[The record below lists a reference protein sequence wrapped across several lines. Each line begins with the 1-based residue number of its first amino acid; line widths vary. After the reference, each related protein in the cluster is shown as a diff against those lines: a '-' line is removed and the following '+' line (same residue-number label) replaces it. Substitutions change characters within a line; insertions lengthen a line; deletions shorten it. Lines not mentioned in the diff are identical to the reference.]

1 MNLGLR
7 HGLCCALFTLLLGA
21 APQAGRAQSAAAQN
35 AGADAPARNFIWR
48 ISKGRSSMYLAGSIH
63 TLNPDSY
70 PLPDVMESAF
80 QDSYALVEEV
90 NLTLVDPINVRAQAL
105 RLGTYPP
112 GESLRTELPPAIYQ
126 RVADSAQNLGLDMQ
140 RLDRL
145 RPWLGSITVLE
156 MQLQQ
161 AAFNPSYG
169 LDHHFANEAQ
179 MSGKPVIGLE
189 TVRQQLEFLARLPAR
204 VQQDML
210 LQSLQ
215 QAGNFLV
222 EVHTLIRTWENGD
235 AEGMRRIMQHD
246 FENYPRAYERLIV
259 DRNRAWFPRLER
271 LARSGRVY
279 FVVVGA
285 MHLIG
290 PDGLLV
296 RFRRAGYRV
305 EQLKTGREIAR

>member
-1 MNLGLR
+1 MNWNLRRGLW
-7 HGLCCALFTLLLGA
+7 LCAALCTLLLSAGPQANSAQADTALGA
-21 APQAGRAQSAAAQN
+21 A
-35 AGADAPARNFIWR
+35 ADAPARSFIWR
-48 ISKGRSSMYLAGSIH
+48 VSRGRTSMYMAGSIH

-80 QDSYALVEEV
+80 RNSHALVEEI
-90 NLTLVDPINVRAQAL
+90 NLTVEDPVSVQQQAQQ
-105 RLGTYPP
+105 LGAYPP
-112 GESLRTELPPAIYQ
+112 GESLRTELPPATYQ
-126 RVADSAQNLGLDMQ
+126 QVATLAQNLGLDMQ
-140 RLDRL
+140 QLDRL

-179 MSGKPVIGLE
+179 MSDKRVIGLE
-189 TVRQQLEFLARLPAR
+189 TVHQQLDMLARLPAR
-204 VQQDML
+204 VQQAML

-215 QAGNFLV
+215 QAQHFQL
-222 EVHTLIRTWENGD
+222 EVHALIRAWQNGD
-235 AEGMRRIMQHD
+235 AAGMQRIMQHD
-246 FENYPRAYERLIV
+246 FASYPLAYRRLIV

-305 EQLKTGREIAR
+305 EQL

>member
-1 MNLGLR
+1 MHNKRRPVLL
-7 HGLCCALFTLLLGA
+7 LCAALFTLLLGVV
-21 APQAGRAQSAAAQN
+21 PQTNGAQSAVVQN
-35 AGADAPARNFIWR
+35 AAADVPARDFIWR
-48 ISKGRSSMYLAGSIH
+48 IGKGRALMYLVGSIH

-70 PLPDVMESAF
+70 PLPDIMESAF
-80 QDSYALVEEV
+80 RDSHALVEEV
-90 NLTLVDPINVRAQAL
+90 NLTLVDPVNMREQAL
-105 RLGTYPP
+105 QLGAYPR
-112 GESLRTELPPAIYQ
+112 GESLRTELPPAVYQ
-126 RVADSAQNLGLDMQ
+126 QVANRAQNLGIDMQ

-189 TVRQQLEFLARLPAR
+189 TARQQLEFLAHLPAR

-222 EVHTLIRTWENGD
+222 EVHALIRTWQNGD
-235 AEGMRRIMQHD
+235 AAGMRRIMQYD
-246 FENYPRAYERLIV
+246 FKNYPHAYERLIV
-259 DRNRAWFPRLER
+259 DRNRVWFPRLER
-271 LARSGRVY
+271 LARSGHVY

-285 MHLIG
+285 LHLVG
-290 PDGLLV
+290 PDGLLA
-296 RFRRAGYRV
+296 RFEKASYKV
-305 EQLKTGREIAR
+305 EQL

>member
-1 MNLGLR
+1 MNKKLR
-7 HGLCCALFTLLLGA
+7 HALFLCAALFTLLLGA
-21 APQAGRAQSAAAQN
+21 APQANSAQFAALQNAAA
-35 AGADAPARNFIWR
+35 DTPARNFIWR
-48 ISKGRSSMYLAGSIH
+48 VSRGRTSMYLAGSIH

-80 QDSYALVEEV
+80 RDSYALVEEI
-90 NLTLVDPINVRAQAL
+90 NLTVEDPVSVQRQAL
-105 RLGTYPP
+105 QLGAYPP
-112 GESLRTELPPAIYQ
+112 GESLRIELPPATYRQ
-126 RVADSAQNLGLDMQ
+126 VATLAQNLGLDMQ
-140 RLDRL
+140 QLDRL

-189 TVRQQLEFLARLPAR
+189 TAHQQLDMLTRLPTR
-204 VQQDML
+204 VQQAML

-215 QAGNFLV
+215 QAQHFQL
-222 EVHTLIRTWENGD
+222 EVHALIRAWQNGD
-235 AEGMRRIMQHD
+235 VAGMQRIMQHD
-246 FENYPRAYERLIV
+246 FANYPLAYRRLIV

-290 PDGLLV
+290 PDGLLA

-305 EQLKTGREIAR
+305 EQL